1 VYYVMAEEGVARIG
15 AMAEQ
20 PPEHCNNAE
29 SCDNGPPATRISF
42 HTIDMLAEWLQTSLG
57 DKSVAVGEALAEAFE
72 EQARNA
78 MGPKKPQPTPFSPPP
93 ALLELLDNLPHHMQ
107 MQQKVIH
114 LPYVWSPHP
123 SHPKREG
130 SCPCQSNRSLDATFN
145 RPVAS
150 TAARPS
156 PNHRR
161 HAPASADPVA

>member
-1 VYYVMAEEGVARIG
+1 
-15 AMAEQ
+15 MAEQ
-20 PPEHCNNAE
+20 PPDHCINAE
-29 SCDNGPPATRISF
+29 SCDDGPPAARISF

-114 LPYVWSPHP
+114 LPYVAMACSTVLTYLPYLLTLCGFVSLSSFTTTLTPATSPTP
-123 SHPKREG
+123 R
-130 SCPCQSNRSLDATFN
+130 C
-145 RPVAS
+145 
-150 TAARPS
+150 
-156 PNHRR
+156 
-161 HAPASADPVA
+161 